1 MSRIGERLALLF
13 IVGALLLNFPVLAI
27 FNLPVTVWGVPILYL
42 YLFGVWVL
50 GIAAVLVL
58 ARSTWDG
65 ER

>member
-1 MSRIGERLALLF
+1 VSGIGERLALLF
-13 IVGALLLNFPVLAI
+13 IVGVLLLNFPVLAI
-27 FNLPVTVWGVPILYL
+27 FNLPVTLWGVPILYL

>member
-1 MSRIGERLALLF
+1 VSGIGERLALLF

-27 FNLPVTVWGVPILYL
+27 FNLPVTLWGVPILYL